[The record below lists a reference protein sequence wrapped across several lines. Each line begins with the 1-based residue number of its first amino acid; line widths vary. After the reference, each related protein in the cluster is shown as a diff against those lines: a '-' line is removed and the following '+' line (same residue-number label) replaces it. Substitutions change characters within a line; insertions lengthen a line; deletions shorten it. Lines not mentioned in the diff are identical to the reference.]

1 MFVWG
6 YQKKTAQLSQMKS
19 IVLFLVKQ
27 KNQAKEEEEEEEQQY
42 KKKKVSKLQCSIKN
56 ECAIRDFE
64 ASTFQSDLIL
74 IASSFVFPKVKKK
87 LHCSLVAM

>member
-1 MFVWG
+1 
-6 YQKKTAQLSQMKS
+6 MKS

-27 KNQAKEEEEEEEQQY
+27 KNQAKEEEEEEQQY

-87 LHCSLVAM
+87 SY

>member
-27 KNQAKEEEEEEEQQY
+27 KNQAKEEEEEEEEEQQY
-42 KKKKVSKLQCSIKN
+42 KKKRSPNYNVVSKMN
-56 ECAIRDFE
+56 A
-64 ASTFQSDLIL
+64 
-74 IASSFVFPKVKKK
+74 P
-87 LHCSLVAM
+87 